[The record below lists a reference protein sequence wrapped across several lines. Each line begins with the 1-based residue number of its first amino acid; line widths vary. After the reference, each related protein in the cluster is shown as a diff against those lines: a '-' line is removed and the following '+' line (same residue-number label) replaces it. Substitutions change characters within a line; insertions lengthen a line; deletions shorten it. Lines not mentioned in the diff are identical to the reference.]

1 MRFFIGKY
9 KKKWVTDKETKDFT
23 CLCIHLNDCDMN
35 DVIIGRKA
43 EQEILSYTPDFLG
56 RPSRLPPNYILFAK
70 IHHLYANTKSRIKR

>member
-1 MRFFIGKY
+1 
-9 KKKWVTDKETKDFT
+9 
-23 CLCIHLNDCDMN
+23 MN

-70 IHHLYANTKSRIKR
+70 IHHLCVNTKSRIKR